1 MKRRYNEAITGIFS
15 ADFRGTDTGLE
26 KAYIRRI
33 PLKGIE
39 LKEYLN

>member
-1 MKRRYNEAITGIFS
+1 MKRRYNEAYYRYL
-15 ADFRGTDTGLE
+15 FRRFPWTDTGLE